1 MGGGINKVSFMFQSK
16 LLAAL
21 ASFEFEILAGNSI
34 FFYFFYFFFNYR
46 INVVGVAS
54 RVVKIVIRSTTHAWH
69 ALPATLPIAIT
80 TDAIKFR
87 PNI

>member
-34 FFYFFYFFFNYR
+34 FFYFIYFFFQ
-46 INVVGVAS
+46 
-54 RVVKIVIRSTTHAWH
+54 
-69 ALPATLPIAIT
+69 L
-80 TDAIKFR
+80 
-87 PNI
+87 